1 MILVLEKEFER
12 LEKQRKD
19 LLSEVRGL
27 TNVQQTWRPAP
38 DAWSLLEVFVHLMTA
53 ERNGLTYMTKKV
65 QGIDDLEKGGLTSDL
80 RLALLNSFL
89 RLPVKYE
96 APAAAQFQPRE
107 YYDFKEIEAEWDQL
121 RQEWRDF
128 LDEFD
133 KDSAEKL
140 LFKHPIMGRF
150 NLQQTLRFI
159 YEHVDHHRAQLKR
172 IQEHPDFKL
181 A

>member
-1 MILVLEKEFER
+1 MILVLEKEFAR

-27 TNVQQTWRPAP
+27 TNVQQTWRPNA
-38 DAWSLLEVFVHLMTA
+38 DSWSLLEVFVHLMTA

-65 QGIDDLEKGGLTSDL
+65 QGIDELEKGGITSDL

-121 RQEWRDF
+121 RKEWHEF

-150 NLQQTLRFI
+150 NLEQTLRFI
-159 YEHVDHHRAQLKR
+159 YEHVDHHVAQVKRLKDNPNFPR
-172 IQEHPDFKL
+172 S
-181 A
+181 

>member
-12 LEKQRKD
+12 LEKQRRD
-19 LLSEVRGL
+19 LLNQVRGL
-27 TNVQQTWRPAP
+27 ANVQQTWRPGP
-38 DAWSLLEVFVHLMTA
+38 DQWSILEVFVHLMTA

-65 QGIDDLEKGGLTSDL
+65 QGIDELEKGGITSDL

-96 APAAAQFQPRE
+96 APTAAQFQPRE
-107 YYDFKEIEAEWDQL
+107 YYDFKQIEAEWNEL
-121 RQEWRDF
+121 RQEWREF

-150 NLQQTLRFI
+150 NLEQTLRFI
-159 YEHVDHHRAQLKR
+159 YEHVDHHKAQLRR

>member
-12 LEKQRKD
+12 NEKLRKE

-53 ERNGLTYMTKKV
+53 ERNGLTYMSKKV
-65 QGIDDLEKGGLTSDL
+65 QGIDDLEKGGIASDL

-89 RLPVKYE
+89 RLPMKFD

-107 YYDFKEIEAEWDQL
+107 YYDFKEIEAEWNQL
-121 RQEWRDF
+121 RQEWREF

-140 LFKHPIMGRF
+140 LFKHPFMGRF
-150 NLQQTLRFI
+150 DLKQTLKFI
-159 YEHVDHHRAQLKR
+159 YEHVDHHRAQIKR
-172 IQEHPDFKL
+172 IKEHPDFPRS
-181 A
+181 

>member
-12 LEKQRKD
+12 LEKQRKEI
-19 LLSEVRGL
+19 LNQVRGL
-27 TNVQQTWRPAP
+27 NNVQQTWRPTP
-38 DAWSLLEVFVHLMTA
+38 DSWSLLEVFVHLMTA

-65 QGIDDLEKGGLTSDL
+65 QGIDDIEKGGIASEI

-89 RLPVKYE
+89 RLPVKFE
-96 APAAAQFQPRE
+96 APDAAKFEERE
-107 YYDFKEIEAEWDQL
+107 YYDFKEIEGEWDQL
-121 RQEWRDF
+121 RKEWYDF

-133 KDSAEKL
+133 KESAEKL

-150 NLQQTLRFI
+150 NLEQTLRFI

-172 IQEHPDFKL
+172 IQEHPEFPL